1 MMITI
6 YGKSIE
12 ASENVC
18 SLYKKFVGMPLDEDN
33 LTKLTAIY
41 LEEFRLTAEDI
52 SSQELAAIVT
62 EMMCD
67 EICANMGE
75 LVENAKAFLEAKGY
89 L

>member
-1 MMITI
+1 MTIII

-12 ASENVC
+12 LSENVC

-33 LTKLTAIY
+33 LTRLAAIY
-41 LEEFRLTAEDI
+41 LEEFRLTAEDT
-52 SSQELAAIVT
+52 SSQELAAIIT

-75 LVENAKAFLEAKGY
+75 AVENAKAFLETKGY

>member
-1 MMITI
+1 MTAII
-6 YGKSIE
+6 YGKPIE
-12 ASENVC
+12 VSENVC

-33 LTKLTAIY
+33 LTRLVAIY
-41 LEEFRLTAEDI
+41 LEEFRLPAEGI
-52 SSQELAAIVT
+52 SNQELAAIVT

-75 LVENAKAFLEAKGY
+75 AVENAKAFLEAKGY